1 MINIALLILVVPL
14 IGTFILLYLQ
24 NSSKKLTIII
34 SNLSILLSFLL
45 SIYLLFIYISSNI
58 SAISQDVLTFADVK
72 LYSLSFGLYID
83 SLTLVMCTV
92 VTSVS
97 FLVHYYSISYMKDEK
112 SFNRFFVYTNFFTFS
127 MLLIVLSNNFFQLFI
142 GWELVGLSSYLLIGF
157 WIKKDSAIKA
167 NYKAF
172 LVNRVGDIGLIL
184 GLCLIFISY
193 NTTDYNEVFQMKD
206 TINSTTINILS
217 LIHI

>member
-1 MINIALLILVVPL
+1 MINIALLILLIPL

-45 SIYLLFIYISSNI
+45 SIYLLFIYISSNA

-72 LYSLSFGLYID
+72 IYSLSFGLYID
-83 SLTLVMCTV
+83 SLSLVMCSV

-127 MLLIVLSNNFFQLFI
+127 MLLIILSNNFFQLFI
-142 GWELVGLSSYLLIGF
+142 GWELVGL
-157 WIKKDSAIKA
+157 
-167 NYKAF
+167 
-172 LVNRVGDIGLIL
+172 
-184 GLCLIFISY
+184 
-193 NTTDYNEVFQMKD
+193 
-206 TINSTTINILS
+206 
-217 LIHI
+217 

>member
-45 SIYLLFIYISSNI
+45 SIYLLFIYISSNT

-72 LYSLSFGLYID
+72 IYSLSFGLYID
-83 SLTLVMCTV
+83 SLSLVMCSV

-97 FLVHYYSISYMKDEK
+97 FLVHYYCRSG
-112 SFNRFFVYTNFFTFS
+112 FNGYESR
-127 MLLIVLSNNFFQLFI
+127 
-142 GWELVGLSSYLLIGF
+142 
-157 WIKKDSAIKA
+157 
-167 NYKAF
+167 
-172 LVNRVGDIGLIL
+172 
-184 GLCLIFISY
+184 
-193 NTTDYNEVFQMKD
+193 
-206 TINSTTINILS
+206 
-217 LIHI
+217 